1 MLIQWH
7 GNHPDMYVLAQANGE
22 TTVRERA
29 TNDATETKNKDQTEK
44 WKGRTERS
52 LVSCPDTILLIFQ

>member
-1 MLIQWH
+1 MH
-7 GNHPDMYVLAQANGE
+7 VPAQAKGE

-44 WKGRTERS
+44 WEGRTERS
-52 LVSCPDTILLIFQ
+52 LVSCLDTILLIFQ